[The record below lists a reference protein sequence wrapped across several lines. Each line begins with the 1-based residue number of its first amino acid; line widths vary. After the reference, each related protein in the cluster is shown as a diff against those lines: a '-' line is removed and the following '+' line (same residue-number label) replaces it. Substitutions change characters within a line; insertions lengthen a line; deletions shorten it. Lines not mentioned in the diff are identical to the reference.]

1 MLTVKS
7 MDITLPSKY
16 KTVSSDGNT
25 AVFEVEHLYPG
36 YGTTLG
42 NALRR
47 VLLSS
52 LKGAAVTMVKI
63 KGVNHEFSTVPNV
76 IEDVVEIILNLK
88 QVRFKLDGDEPQ
100 HVHIKVKGEKEVT
113 AKDIETPSQVKVIN
127 GNAPIASI
135 TDKKGELE
143 IEMTIEK
150 GLGYVPVEQRRKE
163 KLEIGAIAVDA
174 IFTPIRKVNYEV
186 ENMRVGD
193 RTDFNK
199 LKLTIETDGSIDPES
214 AFNDAVGILVNQ
226 FTSITLSATEAE
238 SFMAPEK
245 TESAEATEEDVTK
258 VKIEEMDLSTRTI
271 NSLTEGG
278 IKTVGGLTKKTE
290 SGLREVEGMGDVGI
304 KEIKKAL
311 SKLDLSLK
319 EE

>member
-1 MLTVKS
+1 ME
-7 MDITLPSKY
+7 ITLPSKY
-16 KTVSSDGNT
+16 KVISSEGNS
-25 AVFEVEHLYPG
+25 AVFEVENLYPG

-47 VLLSS
+47 ILLSS

-63 KGVNHEFSTVPNV
+63 KGVNHEFSTVPHV
-76 IEDVVEIILNLK
+76 IEDAVEIILNLK

-100 HVHIKVKGEKEVT
+100 HVYIKVKGEKEVT

-127 GNAPIASI
+127 TNARIATL
-135 TDKKGELE
+135 TDKKADLE
-143 IEMTIEK
+143 IEITIEK

-174 IFTPIRKVNYEV
+174 IFTPVRKVNYEV

-199 LKLTIETDGSIDPES
+199 LKILVETDGSIEPEL
-214 AFNDAVGILVNQ
+214 AFNSAVGILINQ
-226 FTSITLSATEAE
+226 FTAITSGSAE
-238 SFMAPEK
+238 SIEESLESVKEIASESQDEDILK
-245 TESAEATEEDVTK
+245 T
-258 VKIEEMDLSTRTI
+258 KIEDLNLSTRTI
-271 NSLTEGG
+271 NALTEGG
-278 IKTVGGLTKKTE
+278 IKTVAGLIKKTE
-290 SGLREVEGMGDVGI
+290 SALSEVEGMGDVGI

-311 SKLDLSLK
+311 SKLGLSLK

>member
-1 MLTVKS
+1 